1 MSIYDGFLNSFA
13 ILDGLY

>member
-1 MSIYDGFLNSFA
+1 MMGVFNSFA